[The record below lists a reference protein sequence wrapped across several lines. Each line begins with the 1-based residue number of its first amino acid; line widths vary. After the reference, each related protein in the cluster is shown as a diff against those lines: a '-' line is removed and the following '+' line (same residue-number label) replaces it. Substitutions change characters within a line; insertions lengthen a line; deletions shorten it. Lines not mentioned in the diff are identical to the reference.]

1 MKTVHYSIFAILLS
15 MVGCASV
22 QCSTVHGQ
30 NQTVQHRYEIS
41 VVDVDGN
48 PLEGVKIEYT
58 LKDRD
63 TVVESSAYTTASD
76 GFLRKDL
83 SATIDPRYL
92 YPRTYKSE
100 FEFKATKNGYYPKS
114 GKLSSKYG
122 TEDFYG
128 KPPVEEDKITLIQPI
143 DYFNKKFAST
153 ISDAKLKTRVL
164 SFIDLIILQGL
175 VAESVLEM
183 RSVNLVSFKGNNY
196 LQFKFTNVN
205 IYNSLKLNKYDI
217 GKRLFDEVIR
227 KVLSPLNEY
236 IGNSNLFYGYDLTVV
251 GHTKDFAEYATAK
264 PIEYRF
270 MIPESV
276 VRKYK
281 NKDISGQQVL
291 DKSVILMDDE
301 RVELKLQ

>member
-1 MKTVHYSIFAILLS
+1 MKTVHYSILAVLLFIAGCAPVQRS
-15 MVGCASV
+15 MV
-22 QCSTVHGQ
+22 QEQ
-30 NQTVQHRYEIS
+30 KPTVQHQYELS
-41 VVDVDGN
+41 VIDVDGS

-63 TVVESSAYTTASD
+63 IVVESSEYTTASD

-83 SATIDPRYL
+83 SATTDPRYTYL
-92 YPRTYKSE
+92 KTYKSE

-114 GKLSSKYG
+114 GKLSSNYGEKYS
-122 TEDFYG
+122 YG
-128 KPPVEEDKITLIQPI
+128 KPVEKDKITLIRPI
-143 DYFNKKFAST
+143 DYFNKNFSST
-153 ISDAKLKTRVL
+153 ISDANLKTRVL
-164 SFIDLIILQGL
+164 SFIDLIILQSL
-175 VAESVLEM
+175 VAESVLET
-183 RSVNLVSFKGNNY
+183 RSVNLVSFKEKNY

-205 IYNSLKLNKYDI
+205 VYNSLKLNKYDI

-251 GHTKDFAEYATAK
+251 GHTKSFAEKYATAK

-291 DKSVILMDDE
+291 DASVILMDDE